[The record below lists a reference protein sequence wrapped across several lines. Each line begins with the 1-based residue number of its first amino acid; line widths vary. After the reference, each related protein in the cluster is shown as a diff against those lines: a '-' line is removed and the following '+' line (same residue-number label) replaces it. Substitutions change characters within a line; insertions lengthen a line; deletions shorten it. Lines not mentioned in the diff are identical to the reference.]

1 MKLKIKNLD
10 KIIGV
15 YIDYDIYRVRE
26 TDNFYVF
33 HVRKG
38 SKNERSIH
46 LFRKGMIDPDT
57 FDTVYRFDI
66 GRESYV
72 TAKWFGDFKNA
83 VNIIVNL
90 YDVLA
95 PTYPIKPQTT

>member
-1 MKLKIKNLD
+1 MKLKIKNLN

-15 YIDYDIYRVRE
+15 YRDYDIYRVRE
-26 TDNFYVF
+26 ADNFYVF

-38 SKNERSIH
+38 SKNERSIQ
-46 LFRKGMIDPDT
+46 LYRKGMIDPDT

-66 GRESYV
+66 CRESYV

-90 YDVLA
+90 YDTLA